1 MYPAVRYNEFSVSF
15 LRITQQQLGVHDG
28 KVEGAPAGRRLGGA
42 PRNNTTVWRE
52 IIKDSKLVRI
62 VQIDCRVSTTG
73 RRTKQAAGSKS
84 KYNRSVA
91 PGVQC
96 VRV

>member
-15 LRITQQQLGVHDG
+15 LRIIQQQLGVHDG

-42 PRNNTTVWRE
+42 PRNTTTVWRE

-73 RRTKQAAGSKS
+73 RRTKHDYDSMTALRHPLYHSQ
-84 KYNRSVA
+84 YDL
-91 PGVQC
+91 
-96 VRV
+96 